1 MEFILPKPH
10 IVIIMSLCLTWNLK
24 KIPKT
29 RVFIIFFLNV
39 SYFILFK
46 LKHNYSISLPLPP
59 SNSSHVPLSSLHLKF
74 MASFSSLL
82 LFAGMHKYMYNA
94 CRVCLVLL
102 PQFYLCIG
110 NIPREE
116 YLQWPQEGRILKLKN
131 CTISLTKHLCRY
143 FSTAWFILQDNRQK
157 NSNCVCKKMK
167 KGCFG
172 LPLRQQC

>member
-1 MEFILPKPH
+1 MKF
-10 IVIIMSLCLTWNLK
+10 K
-24 KIPKT
+24 KNTQDKS
-29 RVFIIFFLNV
+29 FLLFFLEYV

-46 LKHNYSISLPLPP
+46 LKHNYSIPLPLPP
-59 SNSSHVPLSSLHLKF
+59 SNPSHVALSSLHLIF

-82 LFAGMHKYMYNA
+82 LFAGVHKYMYNA

-131 CTISLTKHLCRY
+131 CTISLTKHFCQY
-143 FSTAWFILQDNRQK
+143 FSTACFILQDNRQK
-157 NSNCVCKKMK
+157 NSNCVCKKME